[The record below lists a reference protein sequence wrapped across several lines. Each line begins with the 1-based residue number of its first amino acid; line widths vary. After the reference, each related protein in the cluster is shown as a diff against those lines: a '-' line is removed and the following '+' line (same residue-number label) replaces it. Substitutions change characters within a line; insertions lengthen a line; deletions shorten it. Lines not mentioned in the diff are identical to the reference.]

1 MYKRIRSLLL
11 CLLALGFFSCEK
23 YEDYIK
29 DYEFSAVYFAT
40 QKPLRTIVAYENDM
54 SFKVGVALAGKRAN
68 LEPEW
73 VTYQIDPSLLT
84 GTGFTLLPESYYS
97 ITNANTGESNKM
109 VVPVGKFIG
118 DVTVTLNREAFTSD
132 PLATQNTYAL
142 PLRLLETSAD
152 SILSGQFDAAGNE
165 LIPAK
170 NYTILVVKY
179 ISPLHGTYYHKGVQ
193 KELNAQGG
201 TVTETVFRN
210 KDLSKNQ
217 TWDLSTL
224 ALQEVKT
231 SGVGSFST
239 PGLKLTRKPDNTLAV
254 EKAAGSA
261 ITLLEGAGN
270 YQPEKREF
278 YLNYKFTNQGKTYS
292 VADTLI
298 LRQAP
303 EKDLRFEEW

>member
-1 MYKRIRSLLL
+1 MYKRMRSLLL
-11 CLLALGFFSCEK
+11 CLLALGFLSCEK

-40 QKPLRTIVAYENDM
+40 QKPLRTIVAYEDNM

-73 VTYQIDPSLLT
+73 VTYQIDPSLLA
-84 GTGFTLLPESYYS
+84 GTGFTLLPEAYYS
-97 ITNANTGESNKM
+97 ITNDNTGETNKM
-109 VVPVGKFIG
+109 VVPKGKFIG
-118 DVTVTLNREAFTSD
+118 DVTVTLNRQAFTAD

-152 SILSGQFDAAGNE
+152 SILSGQFDASGNE

-170 NYTILVVKY
+170 NYTVLVVKY

-224 ALQEVKT
+224 ALEQVKT
-231 SGVGSFST
+231 SGVGAFAT
-239 PGLKLTRKPDNTLAV
+239 PGLKLTRKPDNTLTL

-261 ITLLEGAGN
+261 VTLLEGAGK

-278 YLNYKFTNQGKTYS
+278 YLDYKFTNAGKTYQ
-292 VADTLI
+292 VADTLV

>member
-29 DYEFSAVYFAT
+29 DYEFSAVYFAA
-40 QKPLRTIVAYENDM
+40 QKPLRTIVAYEDDM

-73 VTYQIDPSLLT
+73 VTYQIDPSLLA

-97 ITNANTGESNKM
+97 ITNSNTGEANKM
-109 VVPVGKFIG
+109 VVPKGMFIG

-152 SILSGQFDAAGNE
+152 SILSGKFDDNGNE
-165 LIPAK
+165 LMAAK
-170 NYTILVVKY
+170 NYTVLVVKY
-179 ISPLHGTYYHKGVQ
+179 ISPLHGTYYHKGLQ
-193 KELNAQGG
+193 QELNAAGA
-201 TVTETVFRN
+201 VVNETVFRN

-224 ALQEVKT
+224 ALQEVQT
-231 SGVGSFST
+231 SGAGTFA
-239 PGLKLTRKPDNTLAV
+239 PQGLKLTRNQDNTVAI
-254 EKAAGSA
+254 EKATGSA

>member
-29 DYEFSAVYFAT
+29 DYEFSAVYFAA
-40 QKPLRTIVAYENDM
+40 QKPLRTIVAYEDDM

-73 VTYQIDPSLLT
+73 VTYQIDPSLLA

-97 ITNANTGESNKM
+97 ITNSNTGEANKM
-109 VVPVGKFIG
+109 VVPKGKFIG

-152 SILSGQFDAAGNE
+152 SILSGKFDENGNE
-165 LIPAK
+165 LMAPK
-170 NYTILVVKY
+170 NYTVLVVKY
-179 ISPLHGTYYHKGVQ
+179 ISPLHGTYYHKGLQ
-193 KELNAQGG
+193 QELNAAGA
-201 TVTETVFRN
+201 VVNETVFRN

-231 SGVGSFST
+231 SGAGTFATQS
-239 PGLKLTRKPDNTLAV
+239 LKLTRNQDNTVAID
-254 EKAAGSA
+254 KAPGSA
-261 ITLLEGAGN
+261 ITLLAGAGN